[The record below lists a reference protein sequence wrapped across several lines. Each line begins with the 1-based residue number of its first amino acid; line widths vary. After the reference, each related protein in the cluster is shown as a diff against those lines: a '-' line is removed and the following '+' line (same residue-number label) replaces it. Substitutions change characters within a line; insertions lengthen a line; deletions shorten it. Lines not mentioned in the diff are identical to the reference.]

1 MILKVID
8 LFNAFTKKFPDL
20 QGCVISNPADIF
32 YLTGFYCVDALVLF
46 SKETTLVT
54 DSRYTVAS
62 KEANC
67 KVNIV
72 SGYIDGIIDEAKK
85 QGITSLGIEEDFL
98 TASDYIKLT
107 EAGFRLSETKGYF
120 TSVRCS
126 KNEEE
131 IEKIQKAQNIT
142 DKAFNEILNFIRP
155 GVTEKEVRAKLEYL
169 MFSFGADGIAFET
182 IIASGANGAKPHAVP
197 SDKKLENGEFVTL
210 DFGARLGNYDSDMT
224 RTIALGDITPEMEK
238 IYNTVLASHEAGRD
252 ALKAGISGFDADKA
266 ARRVIEKAGYGQYFS
281 HSLGHGVGIEI
292 HESPRLSAKST
303 DILKVGDI
311 VTVEPGIYIEGFC
324 GVRIENMYVI
334 DRDGY
339 KNLTASD
346 KKLIKL

>member
-1 MILKVID
+1 M
-8 LFNAFTKKFPDL
+8 FNTFIKKFPEL
-20 QGCVISNPADIF
+20 QGAVISNPADIY

-46 SKETTLVT
+46 SKETVLIT

-67 KVNIV
+67 KVNIENG
-72 SGYIDGIIDEAKK
+72 GYYVEGIIAEAKK
-85 QGITSLGIEEDFL
+85 QGITNLGIEEDFL
-98 TASDYIKLT
+98 TASDYVKLT
-107 EAGFRLSETKGYF
+107 EAGFKLTETKGYF

-126 KNEEE
+126 KTEDE
-131 IEKIQKAQNIT
+131 IEKIKNAQKIT
-142 DKAFNEILNFIRP
+142 DKAFSEILNFIKP

-169 MFSFGADGIAFET
+169 MFTFGADGIAFDT

-197 SDKKLENGEFVTL
+197 SDKKIEKGEFVTL

-224 RTIALGDITPEMEK
+224 RTIAVGEISKEMEN

-266 ARRVIEKAGYGQYFS
+266 ARDVIENAGYGQYFS

-292 HESPRLSAKST
+292 HESPRLSQKST

-334 DRDGY
+334 NRNGY
-339 KNLTASD
+339 ENLTASD

>member
-1 MILKVID
+1 MID
-8 LFNAFTKKFPDL
+8 LCNIFIKDFPDL

-32 YLTGFYCVDALVLF
+32 YITGFYCVDALALL

-72 SGYIDGIIDEAKK
+72 SGYVEGIIEEAKK
-85 QGITSLGIEEDFL
+85 QGITSLGIEEDYL
-98 TASDYIKLT
+98 TASDYVKLLDAGFKLT
-107 EAGFRLSETKGYF
+107 ETKGYF

-126 KNEEE
+126 KTEEE
-131 IEKIQKAQNIT
+131 IEKIKKAQEIT
-142 DKAFNEILNFIRP
+142 DKAFSEILNFIKP

-169 MFSFGADGIAFET
+169 MFSFGADSIGFET
-182 IIASGANGAKPHAVP
+182 VIASGVNGAKPHAVP
-197 SDKKLENGEFVTL
+197 GDKKIETGEFVTL

-224 RTIALGDITPEMEK
+224 RTVAVGDVTPEMEN
-238 IYNTVLASHEAGRD
+238 IYNVVLKAHEAGRD
-252 ALKAGISGFDADKA
+252 VLKAGISGFDADKA
-266 ARRVIEKAGYGQYFS
+266 ARDVIEKAGYGEYFS

-292 HESPRLSAKST
+292 HESPRLSAKSN

-324 GVRIENMYVI
+324 GVRTENMYVI
-334 DRDGY
+334 TRDGY
-339 KNLTASD
+339 INLTASD

>member
-1 MILKVID
+1 M
-8 LFNAFTKKFPDL
+8 FNAFLKKFPDL
-20 QGCVISNPADIF
+20 QGAVISNPADIF

-46 SKETTLVT
+46 SKETALVT

-67 KVNIV
+67 KAIILN
-72 SGYIDGIIDEAKK
+72 SYIDGIIDEAKK
-85 QGITSLGIEEDFL
+85 QGITSLGIEEDYL
-98 TASDYIKLT
+98 TASDYIKLIN
-107 EAGFRLSETKGYF
+107 AGFKLTEMKGYF

-126 KNEEE
+126 KTEEE
-131 IEKIQKAQNIT
+131 IEKIKNAQKIT
-142 DKAFNEILNFIRP
+142 DKAFNEILNFIKP
-155 GVTEKEVRAKLEYL
+155 GVTEKEVRARLEYL
-169 MFSFGADGIAFET
+169 MFSFGADSIAFDT
-182 IIASGANGAKPHAVP
+182 VIASGKNGAKPHAVP
-197 SDKKLENGEFVTL
+197 GDKKIEKGEFVTL

-224 RTIALGDITPEMEK
+224 RTVAVGDITLEMEK
-238 IYNTVLASHEAGRD
+238 IYNTVLASHEVGRET
-252 ALKAGISGFDADKA
+252 LKAGISGFDCDKA
-266 ARRVIEKAGYGQYFS
+266 ARDVIEKAGYREYFS

-292 HESPRLSAKST
+292 HESPRLSQKST

-334 DRDGY
+334 NRNGY
-339 KNLTASD
+339 ENLTASD

>member
-1 MILKVID
+1 MLKT
-8 LFNAFTKKFPDL
+8 FCEKFPEL

-32 YLTGFYCVDALVLF
+32 YITGFYCVDALVLF
-46 SKETTLVT
+46 SKETTLLT

-72 SGYIDGIIDEAKK
+72 GSYIDGIIEEAKK
-85 QGITSLGIEEDFL
+85 QGITSLGIQEDYL

-107 EAGFRLSETKGYF
+107 DAGFKLTETKGFF

-126 KNEEE
+126 KTESE
-131 IEKIQKAQNIT
+131 IEKIIKAQEIT
-142 DKAFNEILNFIRP
+142 DKAFTEILNFIKP

-169 MFSFGADGIAFET
+169 MFSFGADGIAFDT
-182 IIASGANGAKPHAVP
+182 IIASGTNGAKPHAVP
-197 SDKKLENGEFVTL
+197 SDKKIESGEFVTL

-224 RTIALGDITPEMEK
+224 RTVAVGDITPEMEK
-238 IYNTVLASHEAGRD
+238 IYNTVLKAHEAGKSV
-252 ALKAGISGFDADKA
+252 LKAGISGFDADKA
-266 ARRVIEKAGYGQYFS
+266 ARDVIVQAGYGEYFS

-292 HESPRLSAKST
+292 HESPRLSQKST
-303 DILKVGDI
+303 DILQVGDI

-324 GVRIENMYVI
+324 GVRIENMCVVT
-334 DRDGY
+334 RDGY
-339 KNLTASD
+339 KDLTVSD

>member
-1 MILKVID
+1 MLDNFLK
-8 LFNAFTKKFPDL
+8 TFPET

-32 YLTGFYCVDALVLF
+32 YITGFYCVDALALF
-46 SKETTLVT
+46 SKETTLLT

-67 KVNIV
+67 KANIV
-72 SGYIDGIIDEAKK
+72 GSYIDGVIEEAKK
-85 QGITSLGIEEDFL
+85 QGITSLGIQEDYL
-98 TASDYIKLT
+98 TASDYIKLVN
-107 EAGFRLSETKGYF
+107 AGFKLTETKGYF

-126 KNEEE
+126 KTESE
-131 IEKIQKAQNIT
+131 IEKIIKAQEIT
-142 DKAFNEILNFIRP
+142 DKAFTEILNFIKP
-155 GVTEKEVRAKLEYL
+155 GVTEKEIRMKLEYL
-169 MFSFGADGIAFET
+169 LLSFGADAIAFDSVV
-182 IIASGANGAKPHAVP
+182 ASGINGAKPHAVP
-197 SDKKLENGEFVTL
+197 SDKKVENGEFVTL

-224 RTIALGDITPEMEK
+224 RTVAVGDITPEMEK
-238 IYNTVLASHEAGRD
+238 IYNVILEAHDAGRD
-252 ALKAGISGFDADKA
+252 VLKAGISGFDADKA
-266 ARRVIEKAGYGQYFS
+266 ARDVIVKAGYGEYFA

-292 HESPRLSAKST
+292 HESPRLSQKST

-324 GVRIENMYVI
+324 GVRVENMYAI
-334 DRDGY
+334 TRDGY

>member
-1 MILKVID
+1 M
-8 LFNAFTKKFPDL
+8 FNTFIKKFPDL
-20 QGCVISNPADIF
+20 QGSVISNPADIF
-32 YLTGFYCVDALVLF
+32 YLTGFYCVVALVHLAM
-46 SKETTLVT
+46 ETDLET

-85 QGITSLGIEEDFL
+85 QGITALGIEEDFL

-107 EAGFRLSETKGYF
+107 EAGFTLTETKGFF
-120 TSVRCS
+120 TSLRAS
-126 KNEEE
+126 KTEAE
-131 IEKIQKAQNIT
+131 IDKIQKAQNIT
-142 DKAFNEILNFIRP
+142 DKAFNEILNFIKP

-197 SDKKLENGEFVTL
+197 SDKKIEKGEFVTL

-224 RTIALGDITPEMEK
+224 RTIAVGEISEEMEK
-238 IYNTVLASHEAGRD
+238 IYNTVLDAHNAGRD

-266 ARRVIEKAGYGQYFS
+266 ARDVIENAGYGQYFS

-292 HESPRLSAKST
+292 HESPRLSQKST

-324 GVRIENMYVI
+324 GVRIENMYAI
-334 DRDGY
+334 TRDGY
-339 KNLTASD
+339 KNLTGSD